1 MKKRFLS
8 WLLVLTMVFSLIPS
22 TLVTTAFAALA
33 AGNGVDIPSDDAGY
47 TAIYNVSSGSAASLV
62 DGGTYKITGLATNYQ
77 ITVPDNINVTLV
89 LDNVTITHTKSP
101 LVLGQNSTATLVL
114 LDRTGNSLI
123 CTATDASSNQTA
135 GVLVP
140 DTAKLI
146 VDSPRGSAGTGVLNV
161 TGGYGGAGIGGSAAS
176 GYGDT
181 RNNNGVDA
189 YIFKEPL
196 NKSA

>member
-1 MKKRFLS
+1 MKKRLLS
-8 WLLVLTMVFSLIPS
+8 WLLVLTMVISLIPS
-22 TLVTTAFAALA
+22 TLVTTAFAA
-33 AGNGVDIPSDDAGY
+33 GDGVDIPSDDAGY
-47 TAIYNVSSGSAASLV
+47 TAIYDVSSSSAASLMN
-62 DGGTYKITGLATNYQ
+62 GGTYKITGHATNYQ
-77 ITVPDNINVTLV
+77 ITVPDSANVTLV
-89 LDNVTITHTKSP
+89 LDNVTITHTRSP

-114 LDRTGNSLI
+114 LDRTENSLI

-146 VDSPRGSAGTGVLNV
+146 VDSPRGSAGTGTLNV

-189 YIFKEPL
+189 YPALLRTPL
-196 NKSA
+196 RL